1 MTESEVLS
9 IIDDVVVNLSSTFQ
23 FACYEKEDLQQEGRI
38 LGLKALPK
46 WKVERGASLRT
57 FLYQA
62 IKRGFINFKRDHYQR
77 PIPKDIP
84 EDKLERLLKRNDAK
98 RSLMET
104 AESSEDD
111 KSFSSHDEVQQKEF
125 LTRIDRE
132 LPVELRSDYK
142 CILADVRIPKHRK
155 DKVIAALKEILL
167 YEREEEG
174 QTE

>member
-9 IIDDVVVNLSSTFQ
+9 VIDDVVTNLSSTFH
-23 FACYEKEDLQQEGRI
+23 FGCYEREDLQQEGRI
-38 LGLKALPK
+38 LGIKALPK
-46 WKVERGASLRT
+46 WDSKRGASLRT

-77 PIPKDIP
+77 PIPKDIS

-104 AESSEDD
+104 AESSDDD
-111 KSFSSHDEVQQKEF
+111 KSFKSEDAIQQKEF

-142 CILADVRIPKHRK
+142 CIIEDVRIPKHRR
-155 DKVIAALKEILL
+155 DRVLMALKEILL
-167 YEREEEG
+167 NDREEEG
-174 QTE
+174 ETE